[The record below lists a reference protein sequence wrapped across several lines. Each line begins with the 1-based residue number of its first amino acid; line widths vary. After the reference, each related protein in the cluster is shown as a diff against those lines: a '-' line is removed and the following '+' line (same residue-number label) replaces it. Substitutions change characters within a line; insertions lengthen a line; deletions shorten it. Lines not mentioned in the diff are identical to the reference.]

1 MTGIEEKGR
10 MLRVL
15 FDCDVLV
22 CGGGIAGIAAAVA
35 AARNGA
41 RVTLLEREYALGG
54 LATLGLIT
62 IYLPMCD
69 GLGHQAE
76 YGLVEELL
84 RLSIKHGAEK
94 DYTELF
100 FQPHT
105 VEERRAGPRL
115 TAQFNPEFFALE
127 AEKLLLELGV
137 NIQYGTLVCGVA
149 MKDGNKVDAV
159 IVENK
164 SERCAIR
171 CKSVVDATGDS
182 YVVKYADAGHVL
194 YGGDN
199 GLASWYYYYA
209 GQEINLRMYGLSD
222 VVPGENQSSNSWDND
237 VDTVIAG
244 SRRYRGLDGVELSEM
259 VADGH
264 QHMLADM
271 LLHKAQSPDFAPTT
285 MSTIPLLRM
294 TRRLAGAYEMDAD
307 EIEVYMPDSVGT
319 FCDWRKRGPLY
330 ELPFRTLYS
339 STVPNLLVAGRNI
352 SVSDDMWDITRVI
365 PVCAVSG
372 EAAGTAAALSDNFPE
387 LDVTELQRHLQA
399 QGVRLHCADIREKS
413 ESERKGNGS

>member
-1 MTGIEEKGR
+1 MVNEKSR
-10 MLRVL
+10 ELRVL
-15 FDCDVLV
+15 LECDVLV
-22 CGGGIAGIAAAVA
+22 CGGGIAGVTAAVA

-62 IYLPMCD
+62 IYLPICD

-84 RLSIKHGAEK
+84 RLSMKHGAEK

-105 VEERRAGPRL
+105 EEERLNGPRM

-127 AEKLLLELGV
+127 MEKLLVERGV
-137 NIQYGTLVCGVA
+137 NIQYGTLVCGVT
-149 MKDGNKVDAV
+149 MKEQNKVDTV

-171 CKSVVDATGDS
+171 CKSVIDATGDS
-182 YVVKYADAGHVL
+182 YVVNYSGARQAL

-199 GLASWYYYYA
+199 GLASWYYYLA
-209 GQEINLRMYGLSD
+209 DGEINLRMYGLSD
-222 VVPGENQSSNSWDND
+222 VVPEDNESSNSKQDND
-237 VDTVIAG
+237 MDTVIAG
-244 SRRYRGLDGVELSEM
+244 SRRYRGMDGVELSEM
-259 VADGH
+259 VIDGH
-264 QHMLADM
+264 QHMLRDM
-271 LLHKAQSPDFAPTT
+271 LAHKGSAPDFAPTT

-294 TRRLAGAYEMDAD
+294 TRRLDGEYVMDDD
-307 EIEVYMPDSVGT
+307 EIRVTMPDSVGT
-319 FCDWRKRGPLY
+319 FCDWRKRGPMY
-330 ELPFRTLYS
+330 ELPFRCLYS
-339 STVPNLLVAGRNI
+339 KSVPNLLAAGRNI
-352 SVSDDMWDITRVI
+352 SVTDAMWDITRVI

-372 EAAGTAAALSDNFPE
+372 EAAGTAAAMGDDFPS
-387 LDVTELQRHLQA
+387 LDVEELQRRLIA
-399 QGVRLHCADIREKS
+399 QGVRLHHEDILK
-413 ESERKGNGS
+413 

>member
-1 MTGIEEKGR
+1 MTEIEEKGR
-10 MLRVL
+10 KLRVIS
-15 FDCDVLV
+15 DCDVLV
-22 CGGGIAGIAAAVA
+22 CGGGVAGIAAAIA

-100 FQPHT
+100 FTPHT
-105 VEERRAGPRL
+105 AEERRAGPRL

-137 NIQYGTLVCGVA
+137 DIQYGSLVCGVA
-149 MKDGNKVDAV
+149 MKEGNKVDAV

-164 SERCAIR
+164 SERCAVR
-171 CKSVVDATGDS
+171 CKSVVDATGDA
-182 YVVKYADAGHVL
+182 YVVEYAKACRTL

-199 GLASWYYYYA
+199 GLASWYYYYD
-209 GQEINLRMYGLSD
+209 GEKINLRMYGLSD
-222 VVPGENQSSNSWDND
+222 VVPKQNESSESGDND
-237 VDTVIAG
+237 VDAIIAD
-244 SRRYRGLDGVELSEM
+244 SRRYKGLDGQELSRM
-259 VADGH
+259 VVDGH
-264 QHMLADM
+264 QHMLSDM
-271 LLHKAQSPDFAPTT
+271 LRHKAEMPGFAPTT

-294 TRRLAGAYEMDAD
+294 TRRLVGEYEMDAS
-307 EIEVYMPDSVGT
+307 EIRAYMPDSVGT

-330 ELPFRTLYS
+330 ELPFRCLYS
-339 STVPNLLVAGRNI
+339 ASVPNLLVAGRNI
-352 SVSDDMWDITRVI
+352 SVTDDMWDITRVI
-365 PVCAVSG
+365 PVCSISG
-372 EAAGTAAALSDNFPE
+372 EAAGTAASMGDDFRALDRE
-387 LDVTELQRHLQA
+387 ELQRRLRA
-399 QGVRLHCADIREKS
+399 QGVRLHCAEISGEDLA
-413 ESERKGNGS
+413 